1 MNQCADSWKK
11 NLQLNRAKALI
22 DRQGWLLSHTMRCG
36 MAKNR
41 IEPAPEGVDERFSL
55 DVSRTFNEIRESC
68 AASRA
73 GRKMQASREQIESDG
88 AEGRLQSRQER
99 CLESSQY
106 RRQYHP
112 ANTAA
117 MGRRLRAAPPSVL
130 RNREARTA

>member
-1 MNQCADSWKK
+1 MNQRADSWKK

-41 IEPAPEGVDERFSL
+41 IEPAPEGVDERFSW
-55 DVSRTFNEIRESC
+55 TFPGRLMRS
-68 AASRA
+68 ASLAPHHVRA
-73 GRKMQASREQIESDG
+73 GKCRRRANKSSPTARKAAFKTGENVVWS
-88 AEGRLQSRQER
+88 
-99 CLESSQY
+99 
-106 RRQYHP
+106 HP
-112 ANTAA
+112 NTAANTTA